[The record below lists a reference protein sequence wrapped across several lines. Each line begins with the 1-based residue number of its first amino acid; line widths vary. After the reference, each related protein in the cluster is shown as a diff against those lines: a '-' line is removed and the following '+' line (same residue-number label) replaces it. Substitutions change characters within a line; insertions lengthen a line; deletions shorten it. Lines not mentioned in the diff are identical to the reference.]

1 MAVSTWTEPV
11 TAPTSQPPLLE
22 QRILVRT
29 LRLEARIGIHP
40 HEQDH
45 PQVLIIDVEIE
56 TQPRRA
62 TKLSETLNYEA
73 VVQAARAIA
82 GSGHID
88 LVETFADR
96 LACACLEMPG
106 AREVR
111 VRVLK
116 PSALQPDAEAA
127 GVEIRVGLATP

>member
-1 MAVSTWTEPV
+1 MTS
-11 TAPTSQPPLLE
+11 PTSQPPLLE

-45 PQVLIIDVEIE
+45 PQLLIVDVEIE
-56 TQPRRA
+56 TQPRRV
-62 TKLSETLNYEA
+62 TKLSQTLNYEA

-127 GVEIRVGLATP
+127 GVEIRVGLETP

>member
-11 TAPTSQPPLLE
+11 TAPPSQPPLL
-22 QRILVRT
+22 QQKILVRT
-29 LRLEARIGIHP
+29 LRVEARIGIHP

-45 PQVLIIDVEIE
+45 PQVLIVDVEIE
-56 TQPRRA
+56 TQPRRV

-96 LACACLEMPG
+96 LACACLDMPG

-127 GVEIRVGLATP
+127 GVEIRVGRATP

>member
-1 MAVSTWTEPV
+1 M
-11 TAPTSQPPLLE
+11 TAPPSQPPLL
-22 QRILVRT
+22 QQKILVRT
-29 LRLEARIGIHP
+29 LRVEARIGIHP

-45 PQVLIIDVEIE
+45 PQVLVVDVEIE
-56 TQPRRA
+56 TQPRRV

-96 LACACLEMPG
+96 LACACLDMPG

-116 PSALQPDAEAA
+116 PAALQPDAEAA

>member
-1 MAVSTWTEPV
+1 VA
-11 TAPTSQPPLLE
+11 ALTSQPPVLE

-40 HEQDH
+40 HEHDH
-45 PQVLIIDVEIE
+45 PQVLIVDVEIQTE
-56 TQPRRA
+56 PRRV

-73 VVQAARAIA
+73 IVEAARAIA

-96 LACACLEMPG
+96 LACACLDMPG
-106 AREVR
+106 AREVW

-116 PSALQPDAEAA
+116 PAALQPDAEAA
-127 GVEIRVGLATP
+127 GVEVRVGNAPT